1 MEGTPLVD
9 LRFDE
14 VEGVPVVRLIG
25 EIDMAT
31 ADEFQDRLLVAL
43 TDEAPGLILDLTDT
57 DYMDSS
63 GLKVLFITA
72 TRLREIRRGFRLVLP
87 EESPVSNLFSVAG
100 AEGALSVDPTVDEAV
115 AAVKAESA

>member
-9 LRFDE
+9 LRVEE

-31 ADEFQDRLLVAL
+31 ADEFQARLLSAL
-43 TDEAPGLILDLTDT
+43 PSEAPGLVLDLTDT

-63 GLKVLFITA
+63 GLKVLFVTA
-72 TRLREIRRGFRLVLP
+72 SRLREIKRGFRLVLTDV
-87 EESPVSNLFSVAG
+87 SPIAKLLSVVG
-100 AEGALSVDPTVDEAV
+100 AEDALAVDPSVPD
-115 AAVKAESA
+115 AVKGVQGDSA